1 MPRLRK
7 ILFPTDFSE
16 SAEAAFNHAV
26 SLATR
31 FDAKLILFHAVLMY
45 EEGLYLPED
54 AFPEMDKLYDALQE
68 RAEASLAEI
77 GEKAG
82 NLRIER
88 VVARGL
94 SASEEIL
101 GYAQEN
107 RVDLIGMGTHG
118 RRGLA
123 HLVLG
128 SVTDHV
134 IRHGSVPVLT
144 ARAGS
149 RPVDPSQGYKK
160 IVVPTDLSEPSEI
173 AGKWAVKLAEK
184 YGAELHFVHVV
195 EDDIHPAYFVT
206 GKTSI
211 FELIPDVLERSQ
223 EALAR
228 FAKRVRAGSLPH
240 KIQVLEGEAHVEVSR
255 YAEAEKADLIVA
267 GTRGLKGIE
276 HILLGSTT
284 ERIIRRAPC
293 AVLVTKK
300 TE

>member
-16 SAEAAFNHAV
+16 SAEVAFNHAV
-26 SLATR
+26 TLASH
-31 FDAKLILFHAVLMY
+31 FNAKLILFHAVLMY
-45 EEGLYLPED
+45 EEGLHLPED
-54 AFPEMDKLYDALQE
+54 AFPELDQLYHAMEE
-68 RAEASLAEI
+68 RARASLAEL
-77 GEKAG
+77 GEK
-82 NLRIER
+82 LRELRVER
-88 VVARGL
+88 VVARGI
-94 SASEEIL
+94 SASEEIV
-101 GYAQEN
+101 GYAKEN
-107 RVDLIGMGTHG
+107 KVDLIVMGTHG
-118 RRGLA
+118 RKGLA

-134 IRHGSVPVLT
+134 IRHGPVPVLT
-144 ARAGS
+144 ARTGS
-149 RPVDPSQGYKK
+149 RPVDPAEGYKK
-160 IVVPTDLSEPSEI
+160 IVVPTDLSEHSEI

-211 FELIPDVLERSQ
+211 FELIPEVLERSQ

-228 FAKRVRAGSLPH
+228 FARRVRAGSLPH
-240 KIQVLEGEAHVEVSR
+240 KIRVLEGEAHVQVAQ